1 MGRTAVISLD
11 GIDLVVTEHRVF
23 GYDPTLFRSV
33 GIEPLDRDAVFIKQ
47 GTLAQAAY
55 LSIAKRFIL
64 MSTPGWGSTEYAR
77 LPYRKVRRPIFPLDE
92 RVEFAPRASGG

>member
-1 MGRTAVISLD
+1 MGGSA
-11 GIDLVVTEHRVF
+11 EHRVF

-55 LSIAKRFIL
+55 LPIAHRFIL
-64 MSTPGWGSTEYAR
+64 MSTPGWGSTEYAQ
-77 LPYRKVRRPIFPLDE
+77 LPYTRVRRPIFPLDE
-92 RVEFAPRASGG
+92 QVEFPPRGME